1 MTPNLRFS
9 RLIQPSS
16 ISLSRYE
23 PLLCLHLHPQLH
35 ERRGHRPVH
44 HRVHLPHP
52 SLRARQHVI
61 LRQSLE
67 SRLGLERQGA
77 GGGEPRGCRSL
88 GVLFKL
94 ILRQPPAAPRG
105 SQEVP
110 GPSRDLFLIGR
121 AEVLGALGGLALDPP
136 RLGFGSSGL
145 LRMFDET
152 RLDE

>member
-136 RLGFGSSGL
+136 RLGFGSSG
-145 LRMFDET
+145 
-152 RLDE
+152 